1 MTTRRL
7 VLTWG
12 RIDDNGNLRKHI
24 ADRNDGIILGKPAR
38 EGGGVVTGCNL
49 EQGAGIPIGR
59 VASPF
64 RVKPLDPPPK
74 PVQSHAGAHLLTTP
88 VIPSGVM
95 NEQTGK
101 ALF

>member
-64 RVKPLDPPPK
+64 RVKPLDPPAQTSPE
-74 PVQSHAGAHLLTTP
+74 PRWGTLVDHACDTIRRYERANG
-88 VIPSGVM
+88 
-95 NEQTGK
+95 
-101 ALF
+101 